1 MPAMTALKP
10 TSRSASNTTQPVAR
24 NDSLTASGRALRA
37 VLRNPSR
44 ATSTTGP
51 LASSRSDTTSLT
63 FDPSSKQRTRH
74 GELWCDPKPFF
85 KDGRCVV
92 ICAEDQL
99 YCMVK
104 RPLYTVAPAFPTA
117 FAGKENMYNGCPV
130 VVLNESSYDVE
141 NFLLALFSD
150 SFAALLF
157 QRPLSDIETYRTC
170 ANILR
175 LSHQYRA
182 RSLRKRALR
191 TLQPMF
197 PTTLTSLDALKE
209 QYPLMDLWGAHSA
222 GRLVVDA
229 ARAAGADWLLPS
241 ATLFLLSESLSG
253 NVHCPL
259 RSDELLM
266 GQRYARLWE
275 ESVTDILAP
284 LGCVGCN
291 KQLAS
296 RATEVRAAGYRLR
309 FSTDIVLEEKSR
321 FRRKMCA
328 NCKDSFKERY
338 DERRLTIWESLP
350 ELCGLRATWPVLLRQ
365 MRKDVGE

>member
-10 TSRSASNTTQPVAR
+10 TSRSASNTTRPVAQ
-24 NDSLTASGRALRA
+24 NGSLTASGRTLRA
-37 VLRNPSR
+37 VLQNASR
-44 ATSTTGP
+44 TATTNSP

-63 FDPSSKQRTRH
+63 FDPSSKQHTRLK
-74 GELWCDPKPFF
+74 ELWYDPKPFF
-85 KDGRCVV
+85 SDGRCVV
-92 ICAEDQL
+92 ICAEDRL
-99 YCMVK
+99 FCMVK
-104 RPLYTVAPAFPTA
+104 RPLYY
-117 FAGKENMYNGCPV
+117 GKENMYEGCPV

-150 SFAALLF
+150 SFAAQLF

-197 PTTLTSLDALKE
+197 PTTLTCLDALKE

-222 GRLVVDA
+222 SRLVVDA

-284 LGCVGCN
+284 LGCARCD

-296 RATEVRAAGYRLR
+296 RATEVRAAGYSLR

-328 NCKDSFKERY
+328 NCRTSFKERY

-350 ELCGLRATWPVLLRQ
+350 KLCGLRATWPVLVRQ
-365 MRKDVGE
+365 MHKDVGE